1 MFFSDGFY
9 KNTNVIKRLS
19 LKKITTSTI
28 FRDVQTI
35 IHSKNVGRKK
45 IKFCNKFT
53 FLFGSIWR
61 LIFFPYKMSVSLSA
75 IKMTTVMYLKFVLLK
90 L

>member
-35 IHSKNVGRKK
+35 FHSNNVGRKK
-45 IKFCNKFT
+45 IKFCNNFI
-53 FLFGSIWR
+53 FLFGSIW

-75 IKMTTVMYLKFVLLK
+75 IKMTTVMY
-90 L
+90 